1 MYEALTAMVFK
12 SKICQ
17 NNIRD
22 VMRPKTPLQMQ
33 GTTRHWDQGE
43 EKDKED
49 LIMVWILVGGEFAFY
64 KYWETRWIL
73 LPCFTFSNLMIELV
87 ADDQILKDV

>member
-1 MYEALTAMVFK
+1 MRETFQDLQNCHFRFKIGKMYEALTAMVFK

-49 LIMVWILVGGEFAFY
+49 LLMV
-64 KYWETRWIL
+64 
-73 LPCFTFSNLMIELV
+73 
-87 ADDQILKDV
+87 